1 MLIQKLKRTYR
12 KKRAVSPI
20 IAAIILIALAV
31 FAGAAVYIIV
41 LPLLN
46 PTTTTAN
53 ITVVE
58 GTDPAQVGVL
68 ANSSACTSCSKTIT
82 FSILVTSSGTKNTNF
97 NVSSIAL
104 LNPSNN
110 NIGNYSGSQL
120 TIKTGSSGAIVTGAT
135 PLSAGGQATLTISFT
150 TSSLTWSTGK
160 YQLSVDLSFG
170 SPISSS
176 QSYTPTDLTFSLS

>member
-97 NVSSIAL
+97 NVSSVSL
-104 LNPSNN
+104 SNSTKDFVS
-110 NIGNYSGSQL
+110 YSGSQL
-120 TIKTGSSGAIVTGAT
+120 TIKTGSSGAVVTGAT
-135 PLSAGGQATLTISFT
+135 PLNAGQGVTLTISFT

-170 SPISSS
+170 SPLSSS
-176 QSYTPTDLTFSLS
+176 KYYTASGLTFSLS